1 MKMCKRCET
10 LKPETAFQDREDSW
24 GLYDWC
30 NDCCMKEGRNKLTPK
45 QQLYISK
52 TQLFFLREEYVGQL

>member
-10 LKPETAFQDREDSW
+10 NKSETAFQDREDGW

-30 NDCCMKEGRNKLTPK
+30 TQCRLEEGREKMTPW
-45 QQLYISK
+45 QRRYISK
-52 TQLFFLREEYVGQL
+52 TQLFFLRA